1 MASDAEVGAKAPTLL
16 PKGSYECPKCGNM
29 VEVFIRLT
37 CPPECVKHSGGGQVE
52 VFIRLTCPP
61 ECVKHSGGGVPMS
74 RRKK

>member
-1 MASDAEVGAKAPTLL
+1 MASDAGVGAKAPTLL

-37 CPPECVKHSGGGQVE
+37 CPPECVKHSGGG
-52 VFIRLTCPP
+52 
-61 ECVKHSGGGVPMS
+61 VPMS